1 MEKVKSFFTAKR
13 ILVLLILL
21 LVLTFAV
28 LNFAPVR
35 INMLFFTIDIPM
47 FYGIIAVGLI
57 GFVCGYVIRGRK

>member
-21 LVLTFAV
+21 LIVIFAV
-28 LNFAPVR
+28 LNFSPVR
-35 INMLFFTIDIPM
+35 VNMLFFNIDIPM